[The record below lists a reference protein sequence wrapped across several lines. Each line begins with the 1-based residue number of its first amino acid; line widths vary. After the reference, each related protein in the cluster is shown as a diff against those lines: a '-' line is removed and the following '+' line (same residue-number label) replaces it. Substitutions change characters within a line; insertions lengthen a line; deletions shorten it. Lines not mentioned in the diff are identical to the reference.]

1 MIKKT
6 FWMIVMLMCGV
17 GAGSAQVLRV
27 GDLVTAQDG
36 TQGIVYYLNPDGSG
50 GWMVALFDASVGDC
64 RWGTASNVPD
74 LADQDPPY
82 VQELLLDTAG
92 YANTLKIRAYY
103 QDNMPYAAG
112 VVDFEHGWVL
122 PSPAQL
128 RMLYA
133 QLPFV
138 SPALV
143 AAGGRDLFN
152 YPYWSSAEA
161 SDNSAWA
168 LYLDD
173 GYAGFFFKDTK
184 SSTFRVRA
192 VRSFTYP
199 LYLWNT
205 QEGSSSIVVMP
216 NQTTDYSVTVRT
228 GYASVGSAETTIT
241 TQTNFDTVLV
251 ETVCDSYTWNGITY
265 TESGVHTVHYTA
277 ANGCDSVVTLQLVI
291 GNTPEVTIVSTDST
305 ICYGDSVTLQASSSP
320 VYLVPAVSVGD
331 ILCTD
336 GTIVKPSDFLASG
349 KTAMGVV
356 YYVDATGI
364 HGWAVHLHDQA
375 ERVCWSNNTDYDV
388 PGVSNVDNFHTANQY
403 PDFSGYVATQSLW
416 AAGDSIAYPAA
427 HCVDFPNGWYL
438 PDIGQLEIL
447 YTEMPMLTPSLQVAG
462 GEPFPTNSSWYYWA
476 ATEADHENPGY
487 AWHLESNGR
496 VDYCNKAQFYY
507 DYYSDFSGYSR
518 VRSIR
523 DF

>member
-6 FWMIVMLMCGV
+6 FWMIVMLVCGV

-74 LADQDPPY
+74 LADQDPQY

-92 YANTLKIRAYY
+92 YANTLKIRALY
-103 QDNMPYAAG
+103 QDNLPYAAG

-133 QLPFV
+133 QLPVV

-161 SDNSAWA
+161 GDNAAWA

-173 GYAGFFFKDTK
+173 GYAGYFFKDTK
-184 SSTFRVRA
+184 TTRYRVRA

-241 TQTNFDTVLV
+241 TQPSFDTVLL
-251 ETVCDSYTWNGITY
+251 ETACDSYTWNGVTY
-265 TESGVHTVHYTA
+265 TQSGVHTVHYSA
-277 ANGCDSVVTLQLVI
+277 ANGCDSAVTLMLTVSH
-291 GNTPEVTIVSTDST
+291 TPEVSVSTMNAPG
-305 ICYGDSVTLQASSSP
+305 CPGDSVTMQATANTVFALP
-320 VYLVPAVSVGD
+320 VVVIGD

-336 GTIVKPSDFLASG
+336 GSIEKPATFQSSG

-356 YYVDATGI
+356 FQVDRSGQ
-364 HGWAVHLHDQA
+364 HGWAVHLHDQGLEVIWGGCDMEIPNA
-375 ERVCWSNNTDYDV
+375 PVCMYHRLAIRDTNGYLNT
-388 PGVSNVDNFHTANQY
+388 A
-403 PDFSGYVATQSLW
+403 AIR
-416 AAGDSIAYPAA
+416 AAGGASVFPAA
-427 HCVDFPNGWYL
+427 YAVDFLHGWYL
-438 PDIGQLEIL
+438 PASGQLHAL
-447 YTEMPMLTPSLQVAG
+447 YAAFLTVNASLQLVG
-462 GEPFPTNSSWYYWA
+462 GTPFPIPQEDVFFDYWSSSVS
-476 ATEADHENPGY
+476 DMNY
-487 AWHLESNGR
+487 AWYVDGTGNTNRTYRQYTGR
-496 VDYCNKAQFYY
+496 VRA
-507 DYYSDFSGYSR
+507 
-518 VRSIR
+518 VRS
-523 DF
+523 F